1 MDQSGFR
8 EVFEALLNEY
18 EAQGMGKSAA
28 AAAALREATTQ
39 MEIAHGTPQVAAE
52 ALKKEPAVAPPEAPV
67 DNINSIDGGR

>member
-39 MEIAHGTPQVAAE
+39 SNPNAPKTTNCAAMPM
-52 ALKKEPAVAPPEAPV
+52 ANAQISLVTSV
-67 DNINSIDGGR
+67 TT